1 MDERTRRTDD
11 ELAPN
16 LRQPTPEP
24 GVKSRAS
31 SRTKIIIG
39 TIVVLGLVVAAY
51 EFLPLSKTT
60 TPSGGRFQ
68 NAGAQSVGAATVG
81 TGNIRV
87 IVNALGTVTS
97 LATITV
103 QTQISGQLTSVE
115 FTEGQLVNKGD
126 FLAQIDARPYEI
138 AKAVAEGQLAHDQ
151 GLLAQA
157 KMDLTRYQTLA
168 QQNSIAR
175 QQAEDQVFIVQQ
187 YEGSV
192 KQDQANVDTQTLNIA
207 YCRIVSPITG
217 RVGLRLVDP
226 GNYVQTSGSTGIAVL
241 TELQPISVVFSVPED
256 DLPQILPQLA
266 AGTSLQVTI
275 YDRANINQLA
285 TGKVSALDNQID
297 TTTGTVKVRSQFD
310 NADNALFPNQF
321 VNARL
326 LLQTLQNVVTVP
338 TSAIQLGAPGGGTT
352 GVNSDSGNPGSTKL
366 ATPSSTSSTPSYYVY
381 VLNADDTVSVR
392 QITIGPTDGTMTA
405 VNSGLV
411 AGDHVVTD
419 GTDRLRDGLHVSVST
434 LDGKPTNNAPAAGA
448 AGQGGRRSGASG
460 QGGGG
465 NRENGGAGRSGE
477 RSQAPNRSQ
486 TQGTTN
492 GGQ

>member
-24 GVKSRAS
+24 GVKSRS
-31 SRTKIIIG
+31 YLKTKLIIG
-39 TIVVLGLVVAAY
+39 TIIVLGFVVAGY
-51 EFLPLSKTT
+51 EAAHLSKTT
-60 TPSGGRFQ
+60 PPSGGRFQ
-68 NAGAQSVGAATVG
+68 NVGAQSVGASTVG

-103 QTQISGQLTSVE
+103 QTQISGQLISVG

-175 QQAEDQVFIVQQ
+175 QQAEDQVFVVQQ

-192 KQDQANVDTQTLNIA
+192 KQDQANVDTQALNIA

-226 GNYVQTSGSTGIAVL
+226 GNYVQTSGTTGIAVL

-266 AGTSLQVTI
+266 AGTPLQVTI
-275 YDRANINQLA
+275 YDRANLKQLA

-297 TTTGTVKVRSQFD
+297 TTTGTVKIRAQFD

-321 VNARL
+321 VNSRL
-326 LLQTLQNVVTVP
+326 LMQTLQNVITVP

-352 GVNSDSGNPGSTKL
+352 AVNSDSGNPGSTQL
-366 ATPSSTSSTPSYYVY
+366 AAPSSVSSSPSYYVY
-381 VLNADDTVSVR
+381 VLNADGTVAVR

-405 VNSGLV
+405 INSGLTV
-411 AGDHVVTD
+411 GEQVVTD

-434 LDGKPTNNAPAAGA
+434 LDGKPTDGAPGAGA
-448 AGQGGRRSGASG
+448 GGQGNRRGGASG
-460 QGGGG
+460 QSGG
-465 NRENGGAGRSGE
+465 GGAGRSGE
-477 RSQAPNRSQ
+477 RSQNANRPQ

-492 GGQ
+492 GAQ